1 MADNPKISM
10 ATSLGEITVEL
21 YPEDAPL
28 TVANF
33 LTYVGARFYDGTI
46 FHRVVPDF
54 VVQGGGFTPELQQ
67 KATRATIKNEAG
79 NGLKNTRGTLSMART
94 SAVDS
99 ATSQF
104 FISLKDNP
112 ALDHRGETA
121 EAFGYCVFGRVT
133 AGMEVVDAMAKVKT
147 GVSGRHRDVPQTA
160 IVMTRVA
167 VLPAT
172 GT

>member
-1 MADNPKISM
+1 MADNPKIRIS
-10 ATSLGEITVEL
+10 TSLGELTVEL

-28 TVANF
+28 TVASF
-33 LTYVGARFYDGTI
+33 LAYVNSGFYDGTI

-54 VVQGGGFTPELQQ
+54 VVQGGGFTPEMQQ
-67 KATRATIKNEAG
+67 KATGATVKNEAG

-94 SAVDS
+94 NMVDS

-104 FISLKDNP
+104 FISLKDNT
-112 ALDHRGETA
+112 ALDHRGETP
-121 EAFGYCVFGRVT
+121 ETFGYCVFGRVT

-147 GVSGRHRDVPQTA
+147 GVSGRHRDVPQPA
-160 IVMTRVA
+160 IVMKSAA